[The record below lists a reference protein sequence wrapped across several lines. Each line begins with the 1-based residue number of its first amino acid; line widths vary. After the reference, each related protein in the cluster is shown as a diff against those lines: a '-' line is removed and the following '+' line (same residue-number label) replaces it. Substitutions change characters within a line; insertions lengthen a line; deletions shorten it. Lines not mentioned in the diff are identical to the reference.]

1 MASELQ
7 KPVSLAIKVHTLP
20 LNMITNCLGES
31 LNDST
36 PHQEIGHQLRNSVC
50 CLVSDETYLLSEV
63 PLVPP
68 PIIIMGLE
76 GGEHFAVS

>member
-1 MASELQ
+1 MTAPLTK
-7 KPVSLAIKVHTLP
+7 KPGTI
-20 LNMITNCLGES
+20 LG
-31 LNDST
+31 
-36 PHQEIGHQLRNSVC
+36 NSVC